1 MKKFKVNNG
10 IIKKLLILL
19 VWIAIIVL
27 FCVLFCKNG
36 VMVCDSVKDYL
47 ASADF
52 KWKWAQIKKWDEIV
66 VDYIW
71 RLKDWEVFDTSIE
84 QVAKW
89 CDKYNEARDYSQ
101 WLWFI
106 VWAGQMI
113 PGFDRAVEWMKV
125 WQTKTVEISPS
136 DAYWE
141 IDESLLISVKKS
153 QLQLPDQYKEWD
165 VLYAPN
171 GQSIKIHKVTKN
183 EITLDTNHELAGK
196 TLIFDITIKE
206 IK

>member
-19 VWIAIIVL
+19 VGIAIIVL
-27 FCVLFCKNG
+27 FCVLFCKND

-52 KWKWAQIKKWDEIV
+52 KGKGAQIKKGDEIV
-66 VDYIW
+66 VDYIG
-71 RLKDWEVFDTSIE
+71 RLKDGEVFDTSIE
-84 QVAKW
+84 QVAKG

-101 WLWFI
+101 GLGFI
-106 VWAGQMI
+106 VGAGQMI
-113 PGFDRAVEWMKV
+113 PGFDRAVEGMKV
-125 WQTKTVEISPS
+125 GQTKTVEISPS
-136 DAYWE
+136 DAYGE

-153 QLQLPDQYKEWD
+153 QLQLPDQYKEGD

>member
-1 MKKFKVNNG
+1 
-10 IIKKLLILL
+10 
-19 VWIAIIVL
+19 
-27 FCVLFCKNG
+27 
-36 VMVCDSVKDYL
+36 
-47 ASADF
+47 
-52 KWKWAQIKKWDEIV
+52 
-66 VDYIW
+66 
-71 RLKDWEVFDTSIE
+71 
-84 QVAKW
+84 
-89 CDKYNEARDYSQ
+89 
-101 WLWFI
+101 
-106 VWAGQMI
+106 MI